1 MDGAAIEGYRVVW
14 LRSQLGLVQQEPVL
28 FADSVAYNIGY
39 GNAGID
45 KPYMDVA
52 PRGHRREGGCR
63 RDRIPAGL

>member
-28 FADSVAYNIGY
+28 FADSVAHNIGY
-39 GNAGID
+39 GTAGID
-45 KPYMDVA
+45 KPYTDVA